1 MTESLEIFYM
11 PQLQHQE
18 EGGGLSDKG
27 WDMSNKNV
35 FGHFDSLKQN
45 GFLSTLGPLYVLV
58 QDSKGK
64 VLVFSR
70 WQKKLQFTENWCYQ
84 THCDLIQIK
93 VTGLEL

>member
-1 MTESLEIFYM
+1 
-11 PQLQHQE
+11 
-18 EGGGLSDKG
+18 
-27 WDMSNKNV
+27 MSNKNV
-35 FGHFDSLKQN
+35 FGRFDSLKQN

-70 WQKKLQFTENWCYQ
+70 WQKKRQFLENWCYQ

-93 VTGLEL
+93 VIVTLNYEIAPAILHFVFLLN